1 MLKSNSHI
9 SECRTSHETFF
20 TWRGSVLP
28 ATSLWGLY
36 ATLILQCNKK
46 TRRAY
51 LILSIALHEKEV
63 AFKRIG
69 IFFWC
74 PSRKKINKYN
84 QSNNRKE
91 CFSPFQSISSYTN
104 TAFLKLVFYFKT
116 GLLLLNMRII
126 FHHFAEKQA
135 LSALN
140 YLRLIYFTIHCLIV
154 LFPRSLP
161 LFTVIYPNLP

>member
-1 MLKSNSHI
+1 MLRSNSHI

-74 PSRKKINKYN
+74 SSRKKINKYN

-104 TAFLKLVFYFKT
+104 TAFLKHVFYFKT

-126 FHHFAEKQA
+126 FHHFAEKTSVERLE
-135 LSALN
+135 LSSSHLFYHTLPHCPLSTSFAF
-140 YLRLIYFTIHCLIV
+140 IYRH
-154 LFPRSLP
+154 LP
-161 LFTVIYPNLP
+161 